1 MGGRFVGEGVDP
13 LRAGLIQ
20 RGVELDERVG
30 ELVAPR
36 RPVGDHLL
44 AFLLVTGDGSQFVP
58 EVAFRSHSLLKALF
72 AKGDLGLGS
81 RDGFMVVASP
91 PTAAGVIEVH
101 LGGGERLLGVVSGP
115 EQVRQLTAEL
125 LPFFAAVWGDLGVEL
140 VHPGG
145 CGRAGVSELVDA
157 KGKRVIGA
165 DTRRDHPSPVVIELI
180 VESADVVSPPPL
192 GPLESLQVVRVSP
205 QGGYPANNLV
215 SSVFGIP
222 GLLPLNRELV
232 L

>member
-1 MGGRFVGEGVDP
+1 M
-13 LRAGLIQ
+13 L
-20 RGVELDERVG
+20 G

-36 RPVGDHLL
+36 RAVGDHLL

-58 EVAFRSHSLLKALF
+58 EVAFRSHSLLQALF

-91 PTAAGVIEVH
+91 PTAAGVIEVR
-101 LGGGERLLGVVSGP
+101 LAGGERLLGVVSGP

-180 VESADVVSPPPL
+180 VESADVVSPPPF
-192 GPLESLQVVRVSP
+192 GPLESLQVVRVSL